1 MLATSQSKQV
11 NQLHLKELE
20 QRQSKQRCT
29 LIKQLAALRYLL
41 RQGLPIRNNHAGG
54 SNLSVLLE
62 NVLEENKWVSDKK
75 YQSPEIINEMV
86 EIMAHKALRSLL
98 AEISSRSWFSL
109 LADETISL

>member
-1 MLATSQSKQV
+1 M
-11 NQLHLKELE
+11 
-20 QRQSKQRCT
+20 
-29 LIKQLAALRYLL
+29 
-41 RQGLPIRNNHAGG
+41 PIRNNHAGG

-62 NVLEENKWVSDKK
+62 TVLEENKWVSDKK

-98 AEISSRSWFSL
+98 AEISSRLWFSL